1 MKRLFSTVCALAIVL
16 VMAGM
21 VKEVPMTEVYSGIWP
36 FALGMAILVGFIII
50 FPDLAL
56 YLPRV
61 MM

>member
-1 MKRLFSTVCALAIVL
+1 
-16 VMAGM
+16 MAGM
-21 VKEVPMTEVYSGIWP
+21 VKEVPMAEVYSGIWP